1 MNRIAVFPGS
11 FDPITVGHEDLIRR
25 AAACFDRL
33 HVAVL
38 INPAKPGWISREQ
51 RVALIRKVCAD
62 LPNVQVDLW
71 TGLLADYVQA
81 LGGAVVVRGLRDAA
95 DYLSEARM
103 AELNRRLNPKLETVF
118 LLTRPEVAFVSSSAV
133 REIAVFGGDVDPL
146 IPPAIRSDIQS
157 IISQQ

>member
-62 LPNVQVDLW
+62 LSNVQVDLW
-71 TGLLADYVQA
+71 TGLLVDYVQA

-95 DYLSEARM
+95 DYPSEARM

-133 REIAVFGGDVDPL
+133 REIAAFGGDVDPL
-146 IPPAIRSDIQS
+146 IPPAIRSDIHS